1 MAAAKLALV
10 ILVAAAVACTG
21 NSQSQVQ
28 LCDYEFVASTFNE
41 NWAGTDSDLTFTVF
55 STEVVGG
62 VAMKT
67 LQSAAGSRF
76 DVGSKTKFTIQ
87 GGPCVKPC
95 GLRLEVHKTW
105 WLEIGS
111 DWKCRSVDLLVKR
124 NGAVQ
129 WHFYL
134 IFNQWVTDGSPVE
147 YKPAQCPIL

>member
-10 ILVAAAVACTG
+10 ILVAATVACTG
-21 NSQSQVQ
+21 NSQVQ

-76 DVGSKTKFTIQ
+76 DVGSNVVAASPSPLLSSLST
-87 GGPCVKPC
+87 
-95 GLRLEVHKTW
+95 LL
-105 WLEIGS
+105 WLEPTNEKG
-111 DWKCRSVDLLVKR
+111 RR
-124 NGAVQ
+124 RMRMN
-129 WHFYL
+129 
-134 IFNQWVTDGSPVE
+134 TRTR
-147 YKPAQCPIL
+147 